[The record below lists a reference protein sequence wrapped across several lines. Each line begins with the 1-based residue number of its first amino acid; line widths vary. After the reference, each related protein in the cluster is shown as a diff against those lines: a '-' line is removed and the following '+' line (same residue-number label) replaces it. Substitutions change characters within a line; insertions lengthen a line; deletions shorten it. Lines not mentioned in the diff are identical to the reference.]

1 MAGEPQRKN
10 RSAVLL
16 EDIQSEVHKIAEG
29 HETLARGISSL
40 ENRFSG
46 VEQRFTLLEQALT
59 RNNVRLER
67 TSGQLGELL
76 MRFDTHEQTHRR

>member
-1 MAGEPQRKN
+1 MAGEPRRRN

-16 EDIQSEVHKIAEG
+16 EEIQSEVHKVAEG
-29 HETLARGISSL
+29 HDTLARGISNL
-40 ENRFSG
+40 EDRFSG
-46 VEQRFTLLEQALT
+46 MEQRFTLLEQALT
-59 RNNVRLER
+59 RNNLRLER